1 MVLLHLPDV
10 FSGNL
15 VHMSKPVEVYEP
27 FRAGL
32 PPLGRYWRSL
42 WARRSFMNEYAKSEL
57 HASHFDSFFG
67 QLWLILNPLMLS
79 AIYFV
84 LIKIIAG
91 SADSTRYAH
100 LTACLFLF
108 YLVSNAMNSGTKS
121 VTSSESLILN
131 TAFPRI
137 ALPLSTTIVA
147 FFKFLPTIPVFII
160 IKFAVGLPFDWHLLW
175 GFLVIFIALVF
186 GLGIAILISAANV
199 YIRDISNF
207 LPYLNRTLL
216 YISPVLFEASSVSD
230 QLAFFKNINPF
241 FPILDSWSRVMVH
254 NESLIWGDV
263 AKAAV
268 WAFGTFL
275 IGTYLFLSRER
286 EFAVRV

>member
-1 MVLLHLPDV
+1 MNKAT
-10 FSGNL
+10 GA
-15 VHMSKPVEVYEP
+15 KPIEVYEP

-42 WARRSFMNEYAKSEL
+42 WARRSFINEYAKSEL
-57 HASHFDSFFG
+57 HASHYDSIFG
-67 QLWLILNPLMLS
+67 QLWLILNPLLLS

-84 LIKIIAG
+84 LIQIIAG

-100 LTACLFLF
+100 LTSSLFLF

-147 FFKFLPTIPVFII
+147 LFKFLPTIPVFLI
-160 IKFAVGLPFDWHLLW
+160 IKLVLGLPFDWKMLW
-175 GFLVIFIALVF
+175 GAVVIFVALVF

-199 YIRDISNF
+199 YVRDISNF

-216 YISPVLFEASSVSD
+216 YISPVLFEASSVSEK
-230 QLAFFKNINPF
+230 LAFLKNINPF
-241 FPILDSWSRVMVH
+241 FPILDTWSKVMVH
-254 NESLIWGDV
+254 NENLAWGEV
-263 AKAAV
+263 GKAAI
-268 WAFGTFL
+268 WAFGTLL